1 MGLQCGISRTAPSC
15 RSRSAW
21 RNATSPTNVC
31 PSCGANRP
39 KRRRFRLANTRTVRP
54 TAEYFPVSNHRAEIG
69 AAAEREAAAA
79 LVSAGWQIL
88 ARNLRV
94 AGLEIDI
101 LARDETGR
109 LVAVEVR
116 ARLRVGE
123 ATPTE
128 ILGQRKRA
136 ALRRQ
141 REAFASCGGWPSGGR
156 GGRRVVGSPGT
167 QLGALDLGQG
177 IRTRSMS
184 PRNGG
189 PSGSRWRPA
198 VA

>member
-1 MGLQCGISRTAPSC
+1 M
-15 RSRSAW
+15 
-21 RNATSPTNVC
+21 
-31 PSCGANRP
+31 
-39 KRRRFRLANTRTVRP
+39 
-54 TAEYFPVSNHRAEIG
+54 SNHRAEIG

-79 LVSAGWQIL
+79 LANAGWQIL

-94 AGLEIDI
+94 EGLEIDI

-123 ATPTE
+123 ATPTG

-141 REAFASCGGWPSGGR
+141 REAIR
-156 GGRRVVGSPGT
+156 GLTRVDLLLVAGPPGERRLRLVRGVAERGTRWEEGARITRHPIGSP
-167 QLGALDLGQG
+167 
-177 IRTRSMS
+177 
-184 PRNGG
+184 
-189 PSGSRWRPA
+189 
-198 VA
+198 

>member
-1 MGLQCGISRTAPSC
+1 M
-15 RSRSAW
+15 
-21 RNATSPTNVC
+21 
-31 PSCGANRP
+31 
-39 KRRRFRLANTRTVRP
+39 
-54 TAEYFPVSNHRAEIG
+54 SNYRAEIG

-79 LVSAGWQIL
+79 LANAGWQIL

-94 AGLEIDI
+94 EGLEIDI

-123 ATPTE
+123 ATPTG

-141 REAFASCGGWPSGGR
+141 REAIR
-156 GGRRVVGSPGT
+156 GLTRVDLLLVAGPPGERRLRLVRGVAERGTRWEEGARITRHPIGSP
-167 QLGALDLGQG
+167 
-177 IRTRSMS
+177 
-184 PRNGG
+184 
-189 PSGSRWRPA
+189 
-198 VA
+198 

>member
-1 MGLQCGISRTAPSC
+1 VL
-15 RSRSAW
+15 
-21 RNATSPTNVC
+21 
-31 PSCGANRP
+31 
-39 KRRRFRLANTRTVRP
+39 
-54 TAEYFPVSNHRAEIG
+54 NHRAEIG
-69 AAAEREAAAA
+69 AAAEQEAAAA

-141 REAFASCGGWPSGGR
+141 REAISGLTRVDLLLVAGPPGERRLRLVRGGWPSGGR
-156 GGRRVVGSPGT
+156 GGRRVVGSPRT

-177 IRTRSMS
+177 IRTRNMS

>member
-1 MGLQCGISRTAPSC
+1 
-15 RSRSAW
+15 
-21 RNATSPTNVC
+21 
-31 PSCGANRP
+31 
-39 KRRRFRLANTRTVRP
+39 
-54 TAEYFPVSNHRAEIG
+54 VSNHRAEIG

-79 LVSAGWQIL
+79 LASAGWQIL

-123 ATPTE
+123 ATSTE

-141 REAFASCGGWPSGGR
+141 REAISGLTRVDLLLVAGPPGERRLRLVRGVAERGTRWEEGGR
-156 GGRRVVGSPGT
+156 ITRHPIGSP
-167 QLGALDLGQG
+167 
-177 IRTRSMS
+177 
-184 PRNGG
+184 
-189 PSGSRWRPA
+189 
-198 VA
+198 

>member
-1 MGLQCGISRTAPSC
+1 MPQLRRKSSEAAEAPPSQYADGTP
-15 RSRSAW
+15 SAE
-21 RNATSPTNVC
+21 S
-31 PSCGANRP
+31 
-39 KRRRFRLANTRTVRP
+39 L
-54 TAEYFPVSNHRAEIG
+54 PVSNHRAEIG

-79 LVSAGWQIL
+79 LASAGWQIL

-116 ARLRVGE
+116 ARLRVGA
-123 ATPTE
+123 ATPAE

-141 REAFASCGGWPSGGR
+141 REAISGLTRVDLLLVAGPPGERRLRLVRGVAERGTRWEEGGR
-156 GGRRVVGSPGT
+156 ITRHPIGSP
-167 QLGALDLGQG
+167 
-177 IRTRSMS
+177 
-184 PRNGG
+184 
-189 PSGSRWRPA
+189 
-198 VA
+198 

>member
-1 MGLQCGISRTAPSC
+1 M
-15 RSRSAW
+15 
-21 RNATSPTNVC
+21 
-31 PSCGANRP
+31 
-39 KRRRFRLANTRTVRP
+39 
-54 TAEYFPVSNHRAEIG
+54 SNYRAEIG

-79 LVSAGWQIL
+79 LASAGWQIL

-123 ATPTE
+123 ATPAE

-141 REAFASCGGWPSGGR
+141 REAISGLTRVDLLLVAGPPGERRLRLVR
-156 GGRRVVGSPGT
+156 GVAERGT
-167 QLGALDLGQG
+167 
-177 IRTRSMS
+177 R
-184 PRNGG
+184 
-189 PSGSRWRPA
+189 
-198 VA
+198 